1 LGHKK
6 NYKEIDMEK
15 LKFRHSLEDQ
25 MNERWCSV
33 HLSFG
38 SRNLGEKTHTIS
50 ISVDVLDG
58 NDPVIG
64 EKVTQVSL
72 CTEKVKGEDIT
83 GKIAELVG
91 DALGFFKS
99 ISYCDL
105 SNAYQ
110 LNADRL
116 LTNAEVGMVI
126 AAIYDLQAN
135 S

>member
-1 LGHKK
+1 
-6 NYKEIDMEK
+6 MEK

-91 DALGFFKS
+91 DTLGFFKS
-99 ISYCDL
+99 MSYCDL

-126 AAIYDLQAN
+126 AAIYDIQSN